1 VTDETTIELTDE
13 QKLDELG
20 KQLGNLYLQ
29 GKFADAATLQ
39 AEVNTLHQ
47 RIVSNA
53 AIIAVK
59 LALRPF
65 QPHGEQLTLLGQV
78 MREHK
83 LRSFSIRIDL
93 GDGENAPPVA
103 QVITGGET
111 RQSSGTGAPRATA
124 RRVVITGVIPFSG
137 LLKEAEQLA
146 GVPQGIQNAARKGL
160 ANMATHRQFE
170 RYLVG
175 AGCQVT
181 FDPPLTD

>member
-1 VTDETTIELTDE
+1 VTDEIELTDE

-20 KQLGNLYLQ
+20 KQLGNLYLE
-29 GKFADAATLQ
+29 GKFADAAVLQ

-111 RQSSGTGAPRATA
+111 RSAATGGPRATA